1 MMDFAN
7 RRMWSM
13 LGERGVFAM
22 RMPEIAAENEKL
34 VVLTADLGMLSG
46 LDRFRTMFPDRLI
59 NAGIAEQ
66 NMIGM
71 AAGLAHEGY
80 IPFVTTYA
88 TFVSMRSCEQIR
100 HLCCYAGNP
109 VRIIASG
116 AGFAMGMSGNSHYT
130 YEDLAVMRAIPGLTV
145 LSPAD
150 GAEVYKMIDALMDYP
165 HPAYVRLTGVLN
177 VPVVYKN
184 DYDFKIGK
192 AVPLD
197 DDAGQDLTI
206 FATGT
211 LVAEAVKAAKKLRED
226 GKSVHVV
233 NIHTIK
239 PFDAE
244 AVVRACRTSRN
255 IVTVEEHSTVGG
267 LGGAVAE
274 AMAEAG
280 NAPKLLQIG
289 MPSCFV
295 HPGEYQWLLE
305 QHGLTAD
312 GILAKIKEQVS
323 V

>member
-1 MMDFAN
+1 
-7 RRMWSM
+7 M

-46 LDRFRTMFPDRLI
+46 LDRFKTLFPDRLI

-71 AAGLAHEGY
+71 ASGLAHEGF

-100 HLCCYAGNP
+100 HLCCYAQNP

-130 YEDLAVMRAIPGLTV
+130 YEDIAVMRAIPELTV

-165 HPAYVRLTGVLN
+165 HPVYVRLTGVLN
-177 VPVVYKN
+177 VPIVYKN

-197 DDAGQDLTI
+197 DDAGTDLTI

-211 LVAEAVKAAKKLRED
+211 IVTEAVKAAKKLREE
-226 GKSVHVV
+226 GKSIHVF

-239 PFDAE
+239 PLDIE
-244 AVVRACRTSRN
+244 AVENARRVSRN
-255 IVTVEEHSTVGG
+255 IVSVEEHCTIGG
-267 LGGAVAE
+267 LGSAIAE
-274 AMAEAG
+274 VLADRG
-280 NAPKLLQIG
+280 NSPRLLRIG

-295 HPGEYQWLLE
+295 HPGEYKWLLE
-305 QHGLTAD
+305 RHGLTTE
-312 GILAKIKEQVS
+312 GILRKISEQLS
-323 V
+323 L